1 MKLENKVGIVTGAG
15 SGIGKAIALEMAKEG
30 AHVVIAE
37 VNEKTGKDVAEQ
49 VIALGQKSLFVKTN
63 VSEEIDVTAMV
74 KKVVDEF
81 GVIDILINNAG
92 VISPRKM
99 IETTSEEWDK
109 ILTNNLKSCFLC
121 TREAAKVMIEKKTDG
136 RIVNI
141 SSIHATLSEPSACSY
156 TAAKG
161 GMEAFARTCATEL
174 APHKIRVNTI
184 EPGATYTELTIPMY
198 TDSAKESLY
207 QRIPMKEI
215 AQPEWIAS
223 GVIFLAS
230 DDSRYMTGQVIIID
244 GGYVMDGSLPGAKY
258 WEK

>member
-1 MKLENKVGIVTGAG
+1 
-15 SGIGKAIALEMAKEG
+15 MAE
-30 AHVVIAE
+30 E
-37 VNEKTGKDVAEQ
+37 VKT
-49 VIALGQKSLFVKTN
+49 LGRKSLFVKTD
-63 VSEEIDVTAMV
+63 VSKESDVIAMV
-74 KKVVDEF
+74 KKVVDQF
-81 GVIDILINNAG
+81 GVIDILVNNAG
-92 VISPRKM
+92 IILPKKM
-99 IETTSEEWDK
+99 VETTVEEWDK
-109 ILTNNLKSCFLC
+109 LLANNLRSCFLC
-121 TREAAKVMIEKKTDG
+121 TREVARVMIEKKTEG

-174 APHKIRVNTI
+174 APHKIKVNSV

-198 TDSAKESLY
+198 TDSAKAALY

-215 AQPEWIAS
+215 AQPEWIAN

-230 DDSRYMTGQVIIID
+230 DDSRYITGQVIIID